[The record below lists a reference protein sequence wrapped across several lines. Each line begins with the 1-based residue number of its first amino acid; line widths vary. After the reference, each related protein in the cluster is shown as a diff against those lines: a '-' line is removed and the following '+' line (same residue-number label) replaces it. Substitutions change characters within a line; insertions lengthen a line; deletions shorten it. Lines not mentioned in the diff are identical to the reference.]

1 MGETKRGCL
10 LTCKCPWYILSTQ
23 SVADLSVSGSSD
35 FFQTCEADCQTWKC
49 AHQTAVLGAASDGRS
64 RAELSSPQVLKPTL
78 CAHPAFMCA
87 VTPRRAG
94 RRRSATS
101 DLTFYL
107 PLHSVLTLAC
117 DRDRFGVCF
126 FLFFFFFFF
135 FLNKEGSLAVLVG
148 IKITAS
154 FWTLRRV
161 CPSLR
166 SVSLSSSLRCGLNVL
181 TLPGVQSLLIVRSS
195 FPVCQLLPVTQPS
208 GASSSA
214 DVLHKEAHKRISH
227 TQIGRA
233 SCRERV

>member
-1 MGETKRGCL
+1 MGKTKRCCL

-49 AHQTAVLGAASDGRS
+49 AHETAVLGVVSDGRS

-78 CAHPAFMCA
+78 CAHPGFLCA
-87 VTPRRAG
+87 VTARRAG

-107 PLHSVLTLAC
+107 PLHSVLTLVC
-117 DRDRFGVCF
+117 DKDRYGV
-126 FLFFFFFFF
+126 FFFFF
-135 FLNKEGSLAVLVG
+135 KGSLAVLVG

-161 CPSLR
+161 CPLTALR
-166 SVSLSSSLRCGLNVL
+166 LPLSSPPLS
-181 TLPGVQSLLIVRSS
+181 
-195 FPVCQLLPVTQPS
+195 
-208 GASSSA
+208 
-214 DVLHKEAHKRISH
+214 DV
-227 TQIGRA
+227 
-233 SCRERV
+233 V

>member
-126 FLFFFFFFF
+126 FFFFLSFFF
-135 FLNKEGSLAVLVG
+135 FLKKRRQPRGPCGNKNHRFILDASPCLSF
-148 IKITAS
+148 TA
-154 FWTLRRV
+154 LRLPLLLSPVWFKCFDAPRG
-161 CPSLR
+161 
-166 SVSLSSSLRCGLNVL
+166 SVSSYSALLFSCLPTTPCDPALRC
-181 TLPGVQSLLIVRSS
+181 LLQ
-195 FPVCQLLPVTQPS
+195 C
-208 GASSSA
+208 
-214 DVLHKEAHKRISH
+214 
-227 TQIGRA
+227 
-233 SCRERV
+233 